1 MWAFMD
7 TSALVKL
14 YDGTEPDTLALQQ
27 RLGPI
32 TRIFLS
38 DLTRVEFSSAFQRKV
53 RRGDLSQQQAG
64 AVVALF
70 QQSSSD
76 YSWITLEAAVLAHAA
91 QSLKQH
97 SATALRSLDAI
108 QLACA
113 LTRANGKVLF
123 FIHDAHLLAA
133 AGASGLR
140 ID

>member
-1 MWAFMD
+1 MWAFLD

-14 YDGTEPDTLALQQ
+14 YDGTEPDALALRQ
-27 RLGPI
+27 RLEPV

-38 DLTRVEFSSAFQRKV
+38 DLARVEFSSAFQRKI
-53 RRGDLSQQQAG
+53 RRGDLPQQKAD

-70 QQSSSD
+70 QQSSHD
-76 YSWITLEAAVLAHAA
+76 YSWIALEEAVLAHA
-91 QSLKQH
+91 SLLLKQH

-113 LTRANGKVLF
+113 LTRASDKVLF
-123 FIHDAHLLAA
+123 LTHDARLLAA
-133 AGASGLR
+133 AAASGLR